1 MLLPN
6 GSYLTFCIQK
16 KAMARRRNVKIRRA
30 ILHALELRG
39 AMTLTSIA
47 RETGTTIRTT
57 KRHLEALERFKGKV
71 EAIHYHP
78 KRKLY
83 RLKN

>member
-1 MLLPN
+1 MLLLN
-6 GSYLTFCIQK
+6 GSYLTFCVQK
-16 KAMARRRNVKIRRA
+16 KTMTRRRNVEIRRV
-30 ILHALELRG
+30 ILKTLEKRG

-47 RETGTTIRTT
+47 RETGTTVRAT
-57 KRHLEALERFKGKV
+57 KRHLDALERFKGKV